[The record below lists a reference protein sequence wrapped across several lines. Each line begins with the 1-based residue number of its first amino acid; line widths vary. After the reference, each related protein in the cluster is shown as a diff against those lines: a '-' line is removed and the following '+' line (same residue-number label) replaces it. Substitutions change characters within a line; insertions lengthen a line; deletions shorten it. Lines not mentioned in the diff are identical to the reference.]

1 MKRFRRIGIKEA
13 MGLPTVKNF
22 LFCLQLETGGL
33 ILGWLGTI
41 LGGLAVLSM
50 AFLCIISIIGIP
62 YVDKVTDNPSYDTN
76 GLSPEATRTVLIS
89 K

>member
-1 MKRFRRIGIKEA
+1 

-22 LFCLQLETGGL
+22 LCCLQLETGGL

-50 AFLCIISIIGIP
+50 AFLCIISIIAIP
-62 YVDKVTDNPSYDTN
+62 LVDEATQNPNYDTN
-76 GLSPEATRTVLIS
+76 GLSPEATRAVLIS